1 METQERIMDTAF
13 SLFRQYGTRSI
24 TMDDIAERMGISK
37 KTLYAHFMDK
47 DDLVFQAITRFIN
60 IVGQECLTDREKS
73 ADAIQELFL
82 VMEMLDRRLRN
93 MNPVILLDLQ
103 KFHARAYQVFLDYQN
118 NSLTSMI
125 RENLERGIQEGL
137 YRPDLDIRI
146 LTQYRVYGC
155 MLSFQPETFPGNSD
169 MTRVQKVLLENYL
182 YGVASAKGFKLIEKY
197 KQLSLNI

>member
-73 ADAIQELFL
+73 TDAIQELFL